1 MHATK
6 SRFAWLVLLVAL
18 LLILAACGNDTGDD
32 AMEKQSPGATL
43 AAGTMAGDAMKK
55 DAGAMPGD
63 AMQKDGGTMTGDA
76 MMAKLPDQIF
86 AAHYVDSAPAHGQKF
101 AAVPARV
108 LINFNFTLSDSSIMR
123 VTKDGA
129 ALVIGKP
136 VFDERNLS
144 MSVTLPPGSGDGLY
158 VVDYKACWPDRS
170 CHDGRF
176 AFTADSKTA
185 GAFIDM
191 RGKGEVRIAM
201 KESKFAPASVIVSKG
216 TKVTWVNEES
226 TPHFVNSD
234 PHPSH
239 NFLPTQNSLEL
250 KQGQSFGYT
259 FNAAGEWPY
268 HCSLHY
274 PAGMVGRVLVQ

>member
-1 MHATK
+1 MHGIR
-6 SRFAWLVLLVAL
+6 SRFAWLALPVAL
-18 LLILAACGNDTGDD
+18 LLILAACGNDNGDD
-32 AMEKQSPGATL
+32 AMEKQSPTAT
-43 AAGTMAGDAMKK
+43 AAGAMADDAMKK
-55 DAGAMPGD
+55 DGAMTGD
-63 AMQKDGGTMTGDA
+63 AMQKDGGPMAGDT

-101 AAVPARV
+101 AALPARV
-108 LINFNFTLSDSSIMR
+108 VINFNFTLSDASTIK
-123 VTKDGA
+123 VTRDGA
-129 ALVIGKP
+129 ALSIGKP
-136 VFDERNLS
+136 VFGERNLS
-144 MSVTLPPGSGDGLY
+144 MSAALSPGSEDGLY

-201 KESKFAPASVIVSKG
+201 KESKFAPASVIVSRG

-250 KQGQSFGYT
+250 KQGQIFGYA
-259 FNAAGEWPY
+259 FNEAGEWPY

-274 PAGMVGRVLVQ
+274 PVGMVGRVLVQ